1 MHEVRPVT
9 MAEKRNYRRRSD
21 EDRIAEME
29 AKIVELREKIQTRD
43 RADQAVVDEVPKV
56 QKRLREF
63 AQLAMHHGRHD
74 IANSTMA
81 FMAGLER
88 MKEDRPEPARRGE
101 G

>member
-1 MHEVRPVT
+1 MT
-9 MAEKRNYRRRSD
+9 MAEKRSYRRRNDS
-21 EDRIAEME
+21 DRIAEME
-29 AKIVELREKIQTRD
+29 AKIAELRQKIETRD
-43 RADQAVVDEVPKV
+43 RADQAVVDEVPKI

-63 AQLAMHHGRHD
+63 AQLAMSHGRHD

-88 MKEDRPEPARRGE
+88 MKDDQPEPLRRAG

>member
-1 MHEVRPVT
+1 MT

-21 EDRIAEME
+21 ADRIAEME
-29 AKIVELREKIQTRD
+29 AKIVALREKIETRD
-43 RADQAVVDEVPKV
+43 RADQAVVDEVPRI

-63 AQLAMHHGRHD
+63 AQLAMSHGRHD
-74 IANSTMA
+74 VANSTMA

-88 MKEDRPEPARRGE
+88 MKDDHPEPLRRAG